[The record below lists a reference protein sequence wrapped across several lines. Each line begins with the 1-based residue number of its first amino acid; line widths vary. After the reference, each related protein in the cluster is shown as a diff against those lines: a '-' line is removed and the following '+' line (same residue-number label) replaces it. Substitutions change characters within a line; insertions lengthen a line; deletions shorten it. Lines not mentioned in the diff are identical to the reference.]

1 MKNDCVTHLRHLL
14 CRGICVAL
22 SVGFQQAA
30 LGTTLRNA
38 RYHTV
43 VTSILDDQKIAIEG
57 RKLPNGIVLNVDIPV
72 VLDGIEMPQRDS
84 LEAKNL
90 QHVLEKALVGK
101 RVNVV
106 ELLETDRSRGGSVY
120 VTDDPRRYAKED
132 NINLRLVR
140 DGVAKWSGACNVSDI
155 SPGEMEEAQRLAQ
168 AERKGI
174 WKHLN
179 ASPTDSEPPPTPV
192 AITSPVTATLKN
204 LTAPVTPVHTNAPP
218 VAENPSADSLPSCPL
233 CPAVL
238 LAVGGGVLAAL
249 LLWHFLRKRKQ

>member
-1 MKNDCVTHLRHLL
+1 MRNGLFLCVGDNLRLCLL
-14 CRGICVAL
+14 LILICSSQISAY
-22 SVGFQQAA
+22 
-30 LGTTLRNA
+30 GTLTI
-38 RYHTV
+38 RYHTT
-43 VTSILDDQKIAIEG
+43 VTNILGANKIAIDDRRSQSG
-57 RKLPNGIVLNVDIPV
+57 FVLHGNTV
-72 VLDGIEMPQRDS
+72 VPLDGLASVEEDS
-84 LEAKNL
+84 
-90 QHVLEKALVGK
+90 QHEIDIRGVLEDKLLGK
-101 RVNVV
+101 KVNII
-106 ELLETDRSRGGSVY
+106 EFLDMGQSRGGSVY

-238 LAVGGGVLAAL
+238 LGVGAGIFAAL
-249 LLWHFLRKRKQ
+249 LLWRGLRKRKQ

>member
-1 MKNDCVTHLRHLL
+1 MLISC
-14 CRGICVAL
+14 
-22 SVGFQQAA
+22 
-30 LGTTLRNA
+30 
-38 RYHTV
+38 
-43 VTSILDDQKIAIEG
+43 
-57 RKLPNGIVLNVDIPV
+57 P
-72 VLDGIEMPQRDS
+72 DGIEMPPRDS

-218 VAENPSADSLPSCPL
+218 IAEKPPATSLPSCPL